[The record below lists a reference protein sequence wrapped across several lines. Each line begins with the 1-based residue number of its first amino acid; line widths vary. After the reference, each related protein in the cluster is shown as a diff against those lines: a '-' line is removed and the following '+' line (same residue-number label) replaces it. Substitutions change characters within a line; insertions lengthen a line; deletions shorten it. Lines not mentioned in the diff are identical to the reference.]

1 MSGRPGRP
9 PHLTL
14 VANMTPAQEPEAHR
28 RASECADLRWHWDGA
43 YEFGHDGRQYWA
55 RRADNG
61 EVIGHS
67 DLPTFRTMIR
77 LNYREHAVPRDPWTT
92 SGD

>member
-1 MSGRPGRP
+1 
-9 PHLTL
+9 
-14 VANMTPAQEPEAHR
+14 MTPAEERGAYQ

-43 YEFGHDGRQYWA
+43 YGFGHDGQQYWA

-67 DLPTFRTMIR
+67 DLLTFRTMIR
-77 LNYREHAVPRDPWTT
+77 LNYREHPVPRDPWTIG
-92 SGD
+92 GD

>member
-9 PHLTL
+9 AHLTL
-14 VANMTPAQEPEAHR
+14 VANMTPAQEQEAHW

-77 LNYREHAVPRDPWTT
+77 LNYREHPVPRDPWTT
-92 SGD
+92 GGD